1 VGGYYE
7 RLGDILRDTLDSD
20 DDPFETWNPHA
31 GKIRQAAN
39 FRERTPPPK
48 KQEHSEYYTVPTELI
63 PEFAELGL
71 VPGTAPEKCKEQW
84 KILLKKYHPD
94 LSGSAENERVSY
106 TEKTTRVT
114 DAYRKIIRWY
124 STGKID

>member
-1 VGGYYE
+1 MDSREVKPEGP
-7 RLGDILRDTLDSD
+7 RDVKGLQPQMQEDRFSI
-20 DDPFETWNPHA
+20 A
-31 GKIRQAAN
+31 GMLMGRVH
-39 FRERTPPPK
+39 R
-48 KQEHSEYYTVPTELI
+48 Y
-63 PEFAELGL
+63 
-71 VPGTAPEKCKEQW
+71 